1 MVKKYG
7 YTHISSGDLLRA
19 EVASGSKRGQK
30 LEKLMKRGLLV
41 PNNIVLDLIKEKML
55 AEVKSSKG
63 FLIDGYPRQVDQGV
77 EFETEIVPC
86 SLVLY
91 INASDKTMKERL
103 LSRGKSSGRSDDNEE
118 SIKQRL
124 RVFHDATEPVIAY
137 YDKQGKLKTINSEN
151 SPDEVFA
158 ECKKI
163 IDKHNSELTFNQVF
177 DLFLSRLRNLFNL
190 GDTKIAYWKDH
201 INKFDETV
209 DQIVNCVMS
218 NASNRQQVKD
228 NVASSI
234 QSAMQEVIASQM
246 EPDEESGFDFLEYD
260 HLEIYKGPSKLMKIC
275 GTGKN
280 DTTEN
285 KHGEIIIRVTQG
297 HKVSVHADEK
307 SDTVI
312 TNIDAGEIIIRNVD
326 TNLVLNLSKSGRSN
340 DHIDLNIVGQAY
352 IRDLSGTIKAEQFK
366 GIVVIKNDL

>member
-163 IDKHNSELTFNQVF
+163 IDKHNSELTLPVF
-177 DLFLSRLRNLFNL
+177 HLFFLLR
-190 GDTKIAYWKDH
+190 Y
-201 INKFDETV
+201 
-209 DQIVNCVMS
+209 
-218 NASNRQQVKD
+218 
-228 NVASSI
+228 
-234 QSAMQEVIASQM
+234 
-246 EPDEESGFDFLEYD
+246 
-260 HLEIYKGPSKLMKIC
+260 
-275 GTGKN
+275 
-280 DTTEN
+280 
-285 KHGEIIIRVTQG
+285 
-297 HKVSVHADEK
+297 
-307 SDTVI
+307 
-312 TNIDAGEIIIRNVD
+312 
-326 TNLVLNLSKSGRSN
+326 
-340 DHIDLNIVGQAY
+340 
-352 IRDLSGTIKAEQFK
+352 
-366 GIVVIKNDL
+366 